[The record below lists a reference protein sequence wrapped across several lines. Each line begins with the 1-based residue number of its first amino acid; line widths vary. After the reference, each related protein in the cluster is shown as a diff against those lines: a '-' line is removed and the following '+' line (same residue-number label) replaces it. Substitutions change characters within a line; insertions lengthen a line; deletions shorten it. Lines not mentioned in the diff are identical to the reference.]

1 MEVVVYANRHSMIR
15 GIHNYWKAINAKGK
29 SIYAAQATAMCVSSI
44 DSEDD
49 APQSRIFLHRDM
61 LHAGVV
67 AHEILHFALYTVT
80 QFHGAL
86 VLDSKKM
93 SKNGDNGD
101 ARKIEEHV
109 ASLIERAVSDVGH
122 WISAGFPDEMPG
134 DTQ

>member
-1 MEVVVYANRHSMIR
+1 
-15 GIHNYWKAINAKGK
+15 
-29 SIYAAQATAMCVSSI
+29 
-44 DSEDD
+44 
-49 APQSRIFLHRDM
+49 
-61 LHAGVV
+61 
-67 AHEILHFALYTVT
+67 
-80 QFHGAL
+80 
-86 VLDSKKM
+86 M